1 MKTYETYI
9 EYNGIELYIK
19 YDWVDGYPA
28 TLETPEEHP
37 DVEYVNEVIHN
48 GEDII
53 DMLSDEIIEEIRE
66 VTYQTVIEKHN

>member
-9 EYNGIELYIK
+9 QYKGIELYIN
-19 YDWVDGYPA
+19 YDWVDGYPE
-28 TLETPEEHP
+28 TLESPEEHS

-53 DMLSDEIIEEIRE
+53 DMLSEEIIEEIRE